1 MPRAA
6 PRIAIR
12 AATLADLDV
21 VVELRLELLR
31 EHARNPLYAWL
42 RPDAPER
49 ARELFAQQL
58 KSKTETTFLARRGT
72 ETVGILRCVE
82 SGGSP
87 LLDPSRYCYV
97 SSVYVVPDA
106 RRGGVLR
113 ALMAR
118 AESWCRERGFSEMRL
133 HSTPENAVGGAAWD
147 ALGFRV
153 VEQLRLRRL
162 IEPLAPGLE

>member
-1 MPRAA
+1 VPRTAA
-6 PRIAIR
+6 PAAIR
-12 AATLADLDV
+12 VATLDDLDV
-21 VVELRLELLR
+21 VVELRLALLR

-49 ARELFAQQL
+49 ARTLFATQL
-58 KSKTETTFLARRGT
+58 AAKHETTFLAMRDGRA
-72 ETVGILRCVE
+72 VGILRCVE

-97 SSVYVVPDA
+97 SSVYVLPEV
-106 RRGGVLR
+106 RRRGVLR

-118 AESWCRERGFSEMRL
+118 AEQWCRERGFTEMRL
-133 HSTPENAVGGAAWD
+133 HSTPESLAAGAAWE
-147 ALGFRV
+147 ALGFGV

-162 IEPLAPGLE
+162 E